1 MKLTLIERRNPMSLS
16 ENVIEGTLKPDG
28 TLELD
33 EKPNLSPGRATV
45 ILRPSRAKTP
55 SQRGLADVID
65 EIRKGQQ
72 ARGFQGRSAR
82 EIEEGLREGEDEYE
96 NRMQALQSQTK

>member
-1 MKLTLIERRNPMSLS
+1 MSLS

-33 EKPNLSPGRATV
+33 QKPSLSPGRVTV
-45 ILRPSRAKTP
+45 ILQPSHAKTP
-55 SQRGLADVID
+55 GQRGLADVID
-65 EIRKGQQ
+65 EIHKGQQ
-72 ARGFQGRSAR
+72 ARGFQGRSAK

-96 NRMQALQSQTK
+96 SRMRALQSQTKPGSATGGN